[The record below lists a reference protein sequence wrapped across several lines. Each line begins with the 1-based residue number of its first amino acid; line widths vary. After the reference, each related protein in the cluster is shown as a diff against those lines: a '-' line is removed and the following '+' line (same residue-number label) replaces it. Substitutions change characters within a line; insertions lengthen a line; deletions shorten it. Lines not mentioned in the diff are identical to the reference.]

1 MARQFRAFRACD
13 VNLDKVK
20 FPTWVMPKID
30 GVRAINPFGTLLT
43 RTLAL
48 MPNVHTRE
56 RFSTQACMGMD
67 GELAAGLET
76 DEDLCRK
83 TTSAAMTKEG
93 SPEVVWHVFDLCVDS
108 VSDLSYQ
115 ERYNMLSKWVELQHL
130 KGLSLDIQVVG
141 YRVVHNK
148 EEFEAAEQEFLAAG
162 YEGIIQRDPSAK
174 CKRGRA
180 TEREASFGRR
190 KPYEDTEG
198 LLLEVLEAQ
207 ENLNE
212 ATVDAQ
218 GLTKR
223 SSHQENKVGKGM
235 AGPLIVRRL
244 DTGEV
249 VRIGPGKLTHAERI
263 ELWENREQAVNV
275 KIAKFRHMAYGVKD
289 APRQARFLSWR
300 SEHDILPHEDE

>member
-1 MARQFRAFRACD
+1 MSRQFRAFRACD

-43 RTLAL
+43 RTLTL

-56 RFSTQACMGMD
+56 RFSEAQHLGLD

-83 TTSAAMTKEG
+83 TTSAVMTQAGE
-93 SPEVVWHVFDLCVDS
+93 PAVRWHVFDVCSGS
-108 VSDLSYQ
+108 VEEMSYSD
-115 ERYNMLSKWVELQHL
+115 RYYMIQSWLESQHSA
-130 KGLSLDIQVVG
+130 GLDLDVCLVG
-141 YRVVHNK
+141 FREVHNK
-148 EEFEAAEQEFLAAG
+148 EEFEAAEQEWLAMG
-162 YEGIIQRDPSAK
+162 YEGIIQRDPLAK
-174 CKRGRA
+174 YKRGRA

>member
-1 MARQFRAFRACD
+1 MAKQFRAFRACD

-30 GVRAINPFGTLLT
+30 GVRAVNPFGTLLT
-43 RTLAL
+43 RTLSL
-48 MPNVHTRE
+48 MPNVYTRE
-56 RFSTQACMGMD
+56 RFSESRHKGLD

-83 TTSAAMTKEG
+83 TTSATMSREG
-93 SPEVVWHVFDLCVDS
+93 EPDVVWHVFDLCADAVADMRYE
-108 VSDLSYQ
+108 D
-115 ERYNMLSKWVELQHL
+115 RYNMLKGWIQSQHE
-130 KGLSLDIQVVG
+130 KGLDLNIEVIG
-141 YRVVHNK
+141 YRVVNNI
-148 EEFEAAEQEFLAAG
+148 EEFEAAEQEWLAMG
-162 YEGIIQRDPSAK
+162 YEGIIQRDPNAK

-198 LLLEVLEAQ
+198 LLLEVIEAQ

-244 DTGEV
+244 DTGEE
-249 VRIGPGKLTHAERI
+249 VRIGPGKLTHAERV
-263 ELWENREQAVNV
+263 ELWENKHLHVNV

-300 SEHDILPHEDE
+300 SKDDILPEEDE